1 MNTSFASIRK
11 FAIIVL
17 GVYFG
22 ILALIIVGAAVS
34 GKLARDSVG
43 SALLYIGIA
52 IFILGFLFMGA
63 TSRGDGATRSLHMQ
77 SDAHFREWRKQERPV
92 ELVTWAIILA
102 AALMAGTGYIL
113 LYLVN
118 SGWFLG

>member
-1 MNTSFASIRK
+1 MNTSFVSIRK
-11 FAIIVL
+11 FVIIVF
-17 GVYFG
+17 GIYFG
-22 ILALIIVGAAVS
+22 TLAIIIVGAAAS
-34 GKLARDSVG
+34 AKLVRGSVG

-63 TSRGDGATRSLHMQ
+63 TNRGDGATRSLHMR
-77 SDAHFREWRKQERPV
+77 SDAHFKEWRKQERPF

-102 AALMAGTGYIL
+102 AALIAGTGYVL

-118 SGWFLG
+118 SG